1 MTDKSSS
8 GYVTVFVTA
17 ANKDEAEVIAR
28 TLVQDRLVACAN
40 VMDVVTS
47 YFRWEGKVQT
57 EDEVVLLAKS
67 RSALF
72 PDIEARVKELHSYDC
87 PCIVAWP
94 IEEGSADYLA
104 WIEAETKAK

>member
-28 TLVQDRLVACAN
+28 TLVQERLVACAN
-40 VMDVVTS
+40 VMDGIRS
-47 YFRWEGKVQT
+47 YFQWEGDVQA
-57 EDEVVLLAKS
+57 EDEVVLLAKT

-72 PDIEARVKELHSYDC
+72 SDIEDRVKELHSYDC

-94 IEEGSADYLA
+94 IEVGSADYLA